1 MIQYM
6 KQLPTDVIIKIFSY
20 YYSPQPK
27 ELMRDIR
34 NYTKTFNEISYI
46 YFTYW
51 IENLPFPMI
60 IDSKHDKQWL
70 YKDLLKVY
78 PKRECLKTQKLP
90 LKMQIRIIWAI
101 LNPQQRTN
109 FVTERRKIM
118 IDKIYALPAF

>member
-1 MIQYM
+1 M
-6 KQLPTDVIIKIFSY
+6 KQLPMDIIMKIFSY

-34 NYTKTFNEISYI
+34 NYTKTFDEISYI

-60 IDSKHDKQWL
+60 VDSNRDKQWL
-70 YKDLLKVY
+70 YKDLLKVCQ
-78 PKRECLKTQKLP
+78 KRESLKAHEIPPKIH
-90 LKMQIRIIWAI
+90 IRIIWAK
-101 LNPQQRTN
+101 LTPQQRTE

>member
-1 MIQYM
+1 M
-6 KQLPTDVIIKIFSY
+6 KIFSY

-60 IDSKHDKQWL
+60 VDSNHDKHWL
-70 YKDLLKVY
+70 YNDLSKVY
-78 PKRECLKTQKLP
+78 QKKGGAKVSEVP
-90 LKMQIRIIWAI
+90 LKIRLRIIWAI
-101 LNPQQRTN
+101 LTPQQRSE

>member
-6 KQLPTDVIIKIFSY
+6 KQLPMDIIMKIFSY

-60 IDSKHDKQWL
+60 IHSTHDKQWL
-70 YKDLLKVY
+70 YKDLMVYQKRGNLKETNIPFKIQV
-78 PKRECLKTQKLP
+78 
-90 LKMQIRIIWAI
+90 RIIWAI
-101 LNPQQRTN
+101 LTPQQRTE

>member
-1 MIQYM
+1 M
-6 KQLPTDVIIKIFSY
+6 DVIMKIFSY

-60 IDSKHDKQWL
+60 TYSNHDKQWL
-70 YKDLLKVY
+70 YKDLLKV
-78 PKRECLKTQKLP
+78 CQKEGVVRTPEVP
-90 LKMQIRIIWAI
+90 LKIRIRIIWAI
-101 LNPQQRTN
+101 LTPQQRTE